1 MLQLILS
8 SMRLGSRPVYPGT
21 VRRGFR
27 TRVAVFGAA
36 MCVSSVAAATGSTAS
51 FEPVEEPASGAASF
65 PVSAG
70 PTASAPPPPPVVG
83 QAPPPP
89 VAPLLAPSQRMQPAP
104 VYLRRGYAPPLAQD
118 RPTSAGGGTPK
129 RSPAEWMLSLE
140 GVTHIPVDVGAQVV
154 LETPVG
160 FRLLAGY
167 GFIPNAYIELVTP
180 SEKDG
185 QKVEQSLYESGT
197 AYRFGLGVRPSPRLG
212 LYFDGG
218 LIRASLDGSVT
229 EPVGLTGATVGEYE
243 LSSKLSL
250 WFVEAGYQGHLSE
263 RVVAGLGIG
272 LMGTLDAN
280 SEVSGSPKSVG
291 SNSQAL
297 TDEAAA
303 EVDRELESYGIVPT
317 VTLRFGFD
325 AL

>member
-27 TRVAVFGAA
+27 TRVAVFVATI
-36 MCVSSVAAATGSTAS
+36 CFSSAAAATGSTAS

-65 PVSAG
+65 PVSVRPA
-70 PTASAPPPPPVVG
+70 ASQPPPPPVVS
-83 QAPPPP
+83 QPPQRP
-89 VAPLLAPSQRMQPAP
+89 VAPLMAPPRQLQPTPVQRQ
-104 VYLRRGYAPPLAQD
+104 GYAPPLGQD
-118 RPTSAGGGTPK
+118 GATMAGGNTPS
-129 RSPAEWMLSLE
+129 RPPAEWMLSLE

-154 LETPVG
+154 LETPGG

-197 AYRFGLGVRPSPRLG
+197 AYRFGIGLRPSPSMG

-218 LIRASLDGSVT
+218 LIRASLNGSVT
-229 EPVGLTGATVGEYE
+229 EPVGLTGSAVGEYE

-272 LMGTLDAN
+272 VMGTLDAN

>member
-27 TRVAVFGAA
+27 TRVAIF
-36 MCVSSVAAATGSTAS
+36 VAATCFSGVASATGATAS
-51 FEPVEEPASGAASF
+51 FEPVEEPASAAASF
-65 PVSAG
+65 PSSSQPVASQPPPAAA
-70 PTASAPPPPPVVG
+70 PTLAPPPAAAPML
-83 QAPPPP
+83 APPRQP
-89 VAPLLAPSQRMQPAP
+89 QPAP
-104 VYLRRGYAPPLAQD
+104 GYPPRGYAPPLVQD
-118 RPTSAGGGTPK
+118 TPSAATGATPK
-129 RSPAEWMLSLE
+129 ESPAEWMLSLE
-140 GVTHIPVDVGAQVV
+140 GVTHVPVDVGAQVV

-197 AYRFGLGVRPSPRLG
+197 AYRFGIGMRPSPKLG

-218 LIRASLDGSVT
+218 LIRASLSGSVT
-229 EPVGLTGATVGEYE
+229 EPVGLTGSAVGEYE

-272 LMGTLDAN
+272 VMGTLDAN
-280 SEVSGSPKSVG
+280 SEVSGTPKSVG

-325 AL
+325 VL